1 MCKGGKRAA
10 RGLSLDRRKD
20 DGRGRATCLQ
30 GSAPP
35 AFGARGGASA
45 SGPANQSGLVSPVGL
60 AYNPCMSFAP
70 LLAAVADTNA
80 VVAKVVATAA
90 PGSASSFGVM
100 FWVLM
105 MVSAAAVAVVVERVL
120 YFHRVQ
126 IDSAQILAG
135 VRNVL
140 RRDNVIE
147 ALSICDAT
155 RGPVARLVK
164 AAILNRDSGRARV
177 EEVIEEI
184 GQVEVPRL
192 EHNLPRLA
200 TVAQVSPLLGLMGTL
215 FGFAAVFRELRRP
228 DGVAYGYA
236 APGQMFDGLMQSL
249 YAAALGIGIAAFCYA
264 AYNYLVHRV
273 NLIVLDMERASR
285 EAVRLTTGETDI
297 LPLNGGNHGG
307 GGSPGGR
314 TP

>member
-1 MCKGGKRAA
+1 MGESAA
-10 RGLSLDRRKD
+10 AG
-20 DGRGRATCLQ
+20 AP
-30 GSAPP
+30 GSQLVFPDVSSINPP
-35 AFGARGGASA
+35 
-45 SGPANQSGLVSPVGL
+45 
-60 AYNPCMSFAP
+60 MSFVT
-70 LLAAVADTNA
+70 LFAAVADTNA
-80 VVAKVVATAA
+80 AVARVVAPAPAGAA
-90 PGSASSFGVM
+90 NFGVM
-100 FWVLM
+100 FWVLTL
-105 MVSAAAVAVVVERVL
+105 VSAAALAVVVERIL

-126 IDSAQILAG
+126 IDSAQFLAG

-164 AAILNRDSGRARV
+164 AAILNRDGGRARV

-192 EHNLPRLA
+192 EHNLPLLA
-200 TVAQVSPLLGLMGTL
+200 TVAQVAPLLGLMGTL
-215 FGFAAVFRELRRP
+215 FGFAAVFRELRHP

-285 EAVRLTTGETDI
+285 EAVRLTTGEMET
-297 LPLNGGNHGG
+297 NGAAGASGDSG
-307 GGSPGGR
+307 ARGK
-314 TP
+314 

>member
-1 MCKGGKRAA
+1 
-10 RGLSLDRRKD
+10 
-20 DGRGRATCLQ
+20 
-30 GSAPP
+30 
-35 AFGARGGASA
+35 
-45 SGPANQSGLVSPVGL
+45 
-60 AYNPCMSFAP
+60 MSFAP
-70 LLAAVADTNA
+70 LLAAAADTNA
-80 VVAKVVATAA
+80 FAAKVVAAA
-90 PGSASSFGVM
+90 PDSVSSFGVM
-100 FWVLM
+100 FWVLIF
-105 MVSAAAVAVVVERVL
+105 VSAAALAVVVERVL

-126 IDSAQILAG
+126 IDSAQFLAG

-155 RGPVARLVK
+155 RGPVARIVK
-164 AAILNRDSGRARV
+164 AAILNRDGGRARI

-192 EHNLPRLA
+192 EHNLPLLA

-215 FGFAAVFRELRRP
+215 FGFATVFRELRQP
-228 DGVAYGYA
+228 DGAGYGYA

-249 YAAALGIGIAAFCYA
+249 YAASLGIGIAAFCYA

-285 EAVRLTTGETDI
+285 DAVRLTTGEPDAVTS
-297 LPLNGGNHGG
+297 NGGSAGTG
-307 GGSPGGR
+307 VPAPPAVR
-314 TP
+314 VP

>member
-1 MCKGGKRAA
+1 M
-10 RGLSLDRRKD
+10 SL
-20 DGRGRATCLQ
+20 
-30 GSAPP
+30 
-35 AFGARGGASA
+35 
-45 SGPANQSGLVSPVGL
+45 
-60 AYNPCMSFAP
+60 AP
-70 LLAAVADTNA
+70 LFAAVAGTNA
-80 VVAKVVATAA
+80 VAAAVAAGV
-90 PGSASSFGVM
+90 PDSASSFGVM
-100 FWVLM
+100 FWVLIFI
-105 MVSAAAVAVVVERVL
+105 SAAALAVVVERVL

-126 IDSAQILAG
+126 IDSAQFLAG

-155 RGPVARLVK
+155 RGPVARIVK
-164 AAILNRDSGRARV
+164 AAILNRDGGRARV

-192 EHNLPRLA
+192 EHNLPLLA
-200 TVAQVSPLLGLMGTL
+200 TVAQVAPLLGLMGTL
-215 FGFAAVFRELRRP
+215 FGFATVFRELRRP

-249 YAAALGIGIAAFCYA
+249 YAASLGIGIAAFCYA

-285 EAVRLTTGETDI
+285 EAVRLTTGEPETMGNG
-297 LPLNGGNHGG
+297 NGGNGSGG
-307 GGSPGGR
+307 GVAGAGPSPLEVPVR
-314 TP
+314 VP